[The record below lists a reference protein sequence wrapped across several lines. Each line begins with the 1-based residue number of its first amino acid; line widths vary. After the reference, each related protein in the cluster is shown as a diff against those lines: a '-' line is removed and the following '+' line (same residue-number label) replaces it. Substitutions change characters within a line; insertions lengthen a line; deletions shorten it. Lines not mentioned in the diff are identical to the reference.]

1 MGRPSKT
8 LISRDKVVH
17 TALDII
23 DVQGLNALSVE
34 MVARHIGVKA
44 PSLYY
49 HFKGKADLLAEV
61 ALHILNEI
69 DPPTIMREKW
79 DDTITALC
87 IETRR
92 TILRHPNAAPL
103 LLEYFPRHIFL
114 RAYDFWA
121 GQCPL
126 PVDIQLTML
135 DGLEKLTYGSAL
147 FAASS
152 RAHQKPQMP
161 DFDFDT
167 YPNLGKAVR
176 SNAFNDEAMFEEAI
190 RAFLDGLERRH
201 SAAPPQESANRVG

>member
-8 LISRDKVVH
+8 LISRERVIH

-34 MVARHIGVKA
+34 LVARHIGVKA

-49 HFKGKADLLAEV
+49 HFKGKSELLSEV

-69 DPPTIMREKW
+69 DPPTFLRDNWE
-79 DDTITALC
+79 DTITALC
-87 IETRR
+87 VETRR

-103 LLEYFPRHIFL
+103 LLQYFPRHIFL

-126 PVDIQLTML
+126 PTDMQLTML
-135 DGLEKLTYGSAL
+135 DGLEKITYGSSL
-147 FAASS
+147 FAASA
-152 RAHQKPQMP
+152 RAHQMPQMP
-161 DFDFDT
+161 EFDLKAF
-167 YPNLGKAVR
+167 PNLARAVR
-176 SNAFNDEAMFEEAI
+176 ANPYNDEAMFEEEI
-190 RAFLDGLERRH
+190 RAFLLGLKQRH
-201 SAAPPQESANRVG
+201 EAKTSPRLAD